1 MAKKAKIEA
10 IAPEKKAEKKTRL
23 VNKSEIVR
31 DLIKENEEMGNIEL
45 AELAT
50 KQATQE
56 ANGEVMTITPQ
67 YVAMIKSN
75 EKKKNSEDNGDGDV
89 TPAKKATGK
98 DLEKSAM
105 FFAWKHG
112 GNINKCLEVLEKIN
126 EDPLLNYLAEC
137 GDLALAKKV
146 MKDLKEK
153 LSK

>member
-1 MAKKAKIEA
+1 MAKKAKIDE
-10 IAPEKKAEKKTRL
+10 IAPEKKAKKKTRL

-56 ANGEVMTITPQ
+56 ANGEEMIVTPA

-75 EKKKNSEDNGDGDV
+75 EKKKNSEGNGDV

-112 GNINKCLEVLEKIN
+112 GNINKCLEVLEKI
-126 EDPLLNYLAEC
+126 ESDPLLNYLAEC
-137 GDLALAKKV
+137 GDLSVARKI